1 MKKSQ
6 TVRIL
11 CLLFAVSL
19 GALCPIQSASAGLP
33 WERPL
38 TGPFYYGD
46 ALSAR
51 DYWGQ
56 LHEMPQVRS
65 TDFAP
70 RYSERFHYYFMG
82 ESTLLRDP
90 AYVAAVQR
98 DLKRR
103 SYYCGPIDGIYS
115 SDVSHAIA
123 RLQKNYGL
131 QVNGRLNV
139 AVRRALSLP

>member
-1 MKKSQ
+1 M
-6 TVRIL
+6 RIF

-19 GALCPIQSASAGLP
+19 GALCPIRSASARLP
-33 WERPL
+33 WDREP

-56 LHEMPQVRS
+56 LHQTPQVRS

-82 ESTLLRDP
+82 EGTLLRDP

-103 SYYCGPIDGIYS
+103 SYYCGPIDGIFTDEV
-115 SDVSHAIA
+115 SDAIA

-139 AVRRALSLP
+139 AVRRALRLP